1 MGTLEVEEGFVS
13 NLLPVITDAELC
25 RPGAHLAHSLFE
37 FLDVAHIHLGDLAMH
52 VNYPARFIEVMVCL
66 PED

>member
-13 NLLPVITDAELC
+13 NLLSVITDAEL
-25 RPGAHLAHSLFE
+25 RSPGAHLAHSLFE
-37 FLDVAHIHLGDLAMH
+37 FLDVAHIHLADLAMYI
-52 VNYPARFIEVMVCL
+52 NDPARFIEVVVCL